1 MIIMVNICDCTVCM
15 SLISKNECAFVFV
28 FFFVG
33 IVKNKKKLN
42 ILTCIICELFKK
54 GKYKKYL

>member
-1 MIIMVNICDCTVCM
+1 MCVC
-15 SLISKNECAFVFV
+15 I
-28 FFFVG
+28 FFVG

-42 ILTCIICELFKK
+42 ILTCIIGELFKK